1 MLRIPAYLAL
11 LLASILLVGCNQTP
25 PADDYITSMPTGLW
39 VGTSNSDL
47 GLDIQDDGTLKL
59 TSGAQETLG
68 TWQKKDD
75 STLTITLNGET
86 IDSPFQRKDLDL
98 TITLPGNPAPQT
110 FTQM

>member
-1 MLRIPAYLAL
+1 MPRTRAL
-11 LLASILLVGCNQTP
+11 TSLFFSSILLVACSQTP

-75 STLTITLNGET
+75 TTLTITLNGET

-98 TITLPGNPAPQT
+98 TITLPGNPSPQT